1 MPIKTNKVT
10 TDAALRA
17 EVFSRLNL
25 EGFTR
30 INDRSFGILLT
41 DVNGAERYV
50 RVNAVVAEERED
62 MTAAELMKK
71 ETNDYEAKQAKKA
84 EKAAEKQAKAAANA
98 AARAAKKEKEGA

>member
-10 TDAALRA
+10 TDAALRT
-17 EVFSRLNL
+17 EVFARLNL

-30 INDRSFGILLT
+30 INDRSFGILLM
-41 DVNGAERYV
+41 DANGTERYI

-62 MTAAELMKK
+62 LTAAELMKK

-84 EKAAEKQAKAAANA
+84 EKAAEKQAKAAADA